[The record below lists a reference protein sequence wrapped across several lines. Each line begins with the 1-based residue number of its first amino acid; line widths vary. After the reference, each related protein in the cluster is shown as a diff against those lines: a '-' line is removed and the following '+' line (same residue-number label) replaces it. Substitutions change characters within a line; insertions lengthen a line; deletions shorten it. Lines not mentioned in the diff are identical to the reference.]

1 MFRNYSEDG
10 PALLTDPESKI
21 RGHFVLENTTAT
33 VANTLR
39 RCILTHTRS
48 VGFRADLTNDKDPGI
63 KIRKNTGIIFNEMLA
78 HRITLIPV
86 GVRDIDNFDPK
97 RYECVLRVRNDTSGP
112 VSGDT
117 LRHVKAGDFVI
128 REQQTDG
135 VFAELGPEAT
145 AAMFPADPITKETT
159 LITTLR
165 PQWNSEQPAE
175 EIDLTAYPIIGTGQ
189 TFIGFSPVSQCS
201 YGNTLDEDPVRQDRF
216 FMEWLADY
224 KKIVD
229 PTSVEKAVIDNY
241 RKEWETMAIQRCFL
255 VDPATGEPNS
265 FTFTV
270 ESVGVRPVP
279 DIVAEGIR
287 AVIRLVTPYTDAATP
302 LNEVGMTIQPTNNR
316 MENSVDILFVDQE
329 HTLGNLL
336 QTMATEI
343 YLDQQP
349 GQNAPLDTPITFAGY
364 KIRHPLHKVATLTLG
379 FREGLGDTNSLARQ
393 VVATAAQRA
402 RDIFEKLAS
411 AWSAVSGLGE
421 ETMAG
426 VTLEG

>member
-1 MFRNYSEDG
+1 
-10 PALLTDPESKI
+10 
-21 RGHFVLENTTAT
+21 
-33 VANTLR
+33 
-39 RCILTHTRS
+39 
-48 VGFRADLTNDKDPGI
+48 
-63 KIRKNTGIIFNEMLA
+63 
-78 HRITLIPV
+78 
-86 GVRDIDNFDPK
+86 
-97 RYECVLRVRNDTSGP
+97 
-112 VSGDT
+112 
-117 LRHVKAGDFVI
+117 
-128 REQQTDG
+128 
-135 VFAELGPEAT
+135 
-145 AAMFPADPITKETT
+145 
-159 LITTLR
+159 
-165 PQWNSEQPAE
+165 
-175 EIDLTAYPIIGTGQ
+175 
-189 TFIGFSPVSQCS
+189 
-201 YGNTLDEDPVRQDRF
+201 
-216 FMEWLADY
+216 MEWLTDY

-241 RKEWETMAIQRCFL
+241 RKEWETMAIQRCYL
-255 VDPATGEPNS
+255 IDPATGEANS

-316 MENSVDILFVDQE
+316 MENSVDILFADQE

-343 YLDQQP
+343 YLDTLP
-349 GQNAPLDTPITFAGY
+349 GQNAPLDAPITFAGY

-379 FREGLGDTNSLARQ
+379 FREGLGDTNALARQ

-421 ETMAG
+421 ETTAG